1 MSDNTCLSKV
11 INFIKTIFD
20 TKRFDDFKSESD
32 DELETEEIELETE
45 EIKLESVEIKTE
57 EIKLELEEI
66 KTEQIKLEDK
76 IKEYINTPIS
86 SDSEDDLDNL
96 ANFEIIGILKNMK
109 TSLIDE
115 VIQTKTQTKTKI
127 D

>member
-1 MSDNTCLSKV
+1 MSNNTCLSKV
-11 INFIKTIFD
+11 INIIKTIFD

-32 DELETEEIELETE
+32 DELESEDELEP
-45 EIKLESVEIKTE
+45 V
-57 EIKLELEEI
+57 EI

-115 VIQTKTQTKTKI
+115 VIQTKTKI